1 MRCLWNVNLSP
12 EATVLHEWVNKTHI
26 VADSTVC
33 CGVVGLLFSGLRTKL
48 MYVLNPGR
56 GEDKF

>member
-26 VADSTVC
+26 VADFTVC

-48 MYVLNPGR
+48 MYVLNPG
-56 GEDKF
+56 